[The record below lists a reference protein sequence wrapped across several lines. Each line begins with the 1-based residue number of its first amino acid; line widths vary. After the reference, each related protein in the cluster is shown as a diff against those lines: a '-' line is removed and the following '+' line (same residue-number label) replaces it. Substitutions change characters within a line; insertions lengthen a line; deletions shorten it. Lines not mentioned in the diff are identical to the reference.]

1 MVVSTTYD
9 DCDKKKAMYTIE
21 QFALLAGIKPANMTK
36 SSSNMTKSSKKQT
49 KYDENQPN
57 MTKRKS

>member
-1 MVVSTTYD
+1 MMIVI
-9 DCDKKKAMYTIE
+9 KRNEMYSIE

-36 SSSNMTKSSKKQT
+36 SPSNMTKSSKKQP
-49 KYDENQPN
+49 KYDENQSN

>member
-1 MVVSTTYD
+1 
-9 DCDKKKAMYTIE
+9 MYTIE
-21 QFALLAGIKPANMTK
+21 QLSILAGLQPANMTK